1 MKYWPAWPRKGFASL
16 DEARRWVRC
25 FIEWYS
31 YQHRH
36 SGIQFVTPAQ
46 RHKGEDKTLLA
57 KRHQVY
63 QSARECH
70 PERWSGKTRNC
81 TWVDQVHLNPD
92 RHNSSTENDVLLAA

>member
-1 MKYWPAWPRKGFASL
+1 MKYWPAWPHKGFASL

-31 YQHRH
+31 HQHRH
-36 SGIQFVTPAQ
+36 SGIRFVTPAQ

-63 QSARECH
+63 QAARECH
-70 PERWSGKTRNC
+70 PERWSGKTRDWS
-81 TWVDQVHLNPD
+81 WVDQVHLNPD
-92 RHNSSTENDVLLAA
+92 RHALITETDVLLAA